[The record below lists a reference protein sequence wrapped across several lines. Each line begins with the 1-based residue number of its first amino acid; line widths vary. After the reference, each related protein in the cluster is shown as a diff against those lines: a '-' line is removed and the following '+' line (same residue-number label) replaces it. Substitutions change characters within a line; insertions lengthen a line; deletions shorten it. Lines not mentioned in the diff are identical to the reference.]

1 MNVSISI
8 KRLSLLL
15 VLEPSGGGSGRHFLD
30 LCRAMQRRGHSVTA
44 IYSPV
49 RAEEAFVTE
58 LGGMGLDGVLPV
70 TMHRSPGPS
79 DLPAWW
85 QIRQIVAKYGPFDII
100 HGHSS
105 KAGALTRLRLP
116 GPHTPVIYTPHAFRT
131 MDPTL
136 GSKGRL
142 IYGGIERF
150 LGTALS
156 DRIICVSRDEYDHA
170 LSAGLPEHRLRVVTN
185 GVASPPRGQR
195 AGIRARYGI
204 ADTDLL
210 FGFVGRLTQQKAP
223 ERLVNAFAR
232 MAARVPRA
240 RLLMIGSGEL
250 ADDIQARI
258 NALGLRD
265 RAHLDSAIPGAIAID
280 AFDAVVMP
288 SRYEAMSYVML
299 EAAAGGKPLVLTKV
313 GGAGMVLEHGKNG
326 LLVANSDEPE
336 ALAAAMAT
344 LAEPGKLQQF
354 SAEARRLRDNYTI
367 AGMADATEEIYFE
380 LLGYPSPTH
389 LRMASTALQLQA

>member
-1 MNVSISI
+1 
-8 KRLSLLL
+8 
-15 VLEPSGGGSGRHFLD
+15 
-30 LCRAMQRRGHSVTA
+30 
-44 IYSPV
+44 
-49 RAEEAFVTE
+49 
-58 LGGMGLDGVLPV
+58 
-70 TMHRSPGPS
+70 
-79 DLPAWW
+79 
-85 QIRQIVAKYGPFDII
+85 
-100 HGHSS
+100 
-105 KAGALTRLRLP
+105 
-116 GPHTPVIYTPHAFRT
+116 
-131 MDPTL
+131 
-136 GSKGRL
+136 
-142 IYGGIERF
+142 
-150 LGTALS
+150 
-156 DRIICVSRDEYDHA
+156 
-170 LSAGLPEHRLRVVTN
+170 
-185 GVASPPRGQR
+185 
-195 AGIRARYGI
+195 
-204 ADTDLL
+204 
-210 FGFVGRLTQQKAP
+210 
-223 ERLVNAFAR
+223 
-232 MAARVPRA
+232 MAARLPRA
-240 RLLMIGSGEL
+240 RLMMIGSGEL

-354 SAEARRLRDNYTI
+354 SAEARRRRDNYTI